1 MKVNDP
7 KTSGEAC
14 WFTESTGV
22 NVTTDTNISTTW
34 GSLLLVLAFLFLL
47 LLEGKKLE
55 REGGEGG
62 REGGRE
68 RQSYLWCQ
76 SANYHLITHALGT
89 NLYHL

>member
-62 REGGRE
+62 EKEEE
-68 RQSYLWCQ
+68 RDRVIYGVSQQ
-76 SANYHLITHALGT
+76 IITSSHM
-89 NLYHL
+89 H